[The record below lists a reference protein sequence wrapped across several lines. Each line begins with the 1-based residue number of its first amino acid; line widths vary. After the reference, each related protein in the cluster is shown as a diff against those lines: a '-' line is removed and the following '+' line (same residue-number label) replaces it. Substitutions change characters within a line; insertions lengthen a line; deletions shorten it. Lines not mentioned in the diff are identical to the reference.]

1 MVRIPCWIFL
11 TMLLAS
17 GTSKALVLGQE
28 LHPPLP
34 PDHLPPVLDLSHIPL
49 GLSSHRNIPAEN
61 PLTAEKVA
69 LGRQLFFDPI
79 LSANRQVSCASCHLP
94 ELHFS
99 SPNPLAIGIQGQLG
113 KRHAPTLVNRT
124 YGTSFFWDGRAK
136 TLEDQALQ
144 PIESSLELGFKV
156 EGVLTRLRQDQQYAR
171 LFQAAFPDGTTRTNL
186 ARALASFQRV
196 LLSGDSP
203 VDRFLAG
210 DFKALTDSQRQGMWL
225 FDSRAGCW
233 KCHSGPNFTDE
244 RFHNTGISWRKSPP
258 DRGLF
263 NVTKQETDQGKFKT
277 PSLRNIAETR
287 PYMHDGSISSLW
299 PVIEF
304 YNQGGIGNP
313 YLDPAIKPLQLTTDE
328 IVHLIEFLKAL
339 TSNSDYQA
347 APGATGA
354 QPRTNP

>member
-1 MVRIPCWIFL
+1 MVRIPCWIFVI
-11 TMLLAS
+11 MLLVNMAA
-17 GTSKALVLGQE
+17 TAVVLGQRP
-28 LHPPLP
+28 HPPLP
-34 PDHLPPVLDLSHIPL
+34 PDHLPAVFDLSHIPL
-49 GLSSHRNIPAEN
+49 GLSSKRNIPLDN
-61 PLTAEKVA
+61 PLTPEKVA

-94 ELHFS
+94 EFHFA
-99 SPNPLAIGIQGQLG
+99 SPDPLAIGIGGQLG
-113 KRHAPTLVNRT
+113 QRHAPTLINRT

-144 PIESSLELGFKV
+144 PIENSLELGFKV
-156 EGVLTRLRQDQQYAR
+156 DGVLKRLRQDRQYDK

-210 DFKALTDSQRQGMWL
+210 DFNALTDSQRQGMWL

-244 RFHNTGISWRKSPP
+244 QFHNTGISWRKSLP

-263 NVTKQETDQGKFKT
+263 NTTKREADQGKFKT
-277 PSLRNIAETR
+277 PSLRNISQTR

-304 YNQGGIGNP
+304 YNQGGIDNP
-313 YLDPAIKPLQLTTDE
+313 HLDTAIKPLQLTTDE

-339 TSNSDYQA
+339 NGNSNYRRMPDTTSSQTTSS
-347 APGATGA
+347 P
-354 QPRTNP
+354 

>member
-1 MVRIPCWIFL
+1 MVRIPCWVFVV
-11 TMLLAS
+11 MLFAN
-17 GTSKALVLGQE
+17 TALVKDTLGQNR
-28 LHPPLP
+28 HPSLP
-34 PDHLPPVLDLSHIPL
+34 PDHLPIVLDLNHIPL
-49 GLSSHRNIPAEN
+49 GLGANRNIPADN
-61 PLTAEKVA
+61 PLTTEKVA
-69 LGRQLFFDPI
+69 LGRRLFFDPI

-94 ELHFS
+94 KLHFA
-99 SPNPLAIGIQGQLG
+99 SPDPLAIGIRGQLG
-113 KRHAPTLVNRT
+113 QRHAPTLVNRT

-144 PIESSLELGFKV
+144 PIENSLELGFSIDGALK
-156 EGVLTRLRQDQQYAR
+156 RLRQDQQYDQ

-186 ARALASFQRV
+186 AKALASFQRV
-196 LLSGDSP
+196 LLSGNSP

-210 DFKALTDSQRQGMWL
+210 DFKALNDSQRQGMWL

-244 RFHNTGISWRKSPP
+244 QFHNTGVSWHKSPP

-263 NVTKQETDQGKFKT
+263 NATKQKTDQGKFKT
-277 PSLRNIAETR
+277 PSLRNISETR

-304 YNQGGIGNP
+304 YNQGGIDNP
-313 YLDPAIKPLQLTTDE
+313 YLDPAMKPLQLTTDE

-339 TSNSDYQA
+339 NGSANYRQTPSNSSQA
-347 APGATGA
+347 TI
-354 QPRTNP
+354 NP